1 MALPG
6 HTRCPRPLTRPYCL
20 ALHAVDATQATG
32 GAGSRRLRAPDDAP
46 LRTLQR
52 PVIVAAMAV
61 IAASSAFLFLYAVNL
76 LYLSWRATRLP
87 AARAFPS
94 TGHEGEGR
102 VGVQLPIFH
111 ERYVAER
118 VIDAACGLDWP
129 RDRLE
134 VQVLDDS
141 DDDTPDIV
149 ERRLERWRLAGV
161 AVSHVRRGHRAG
173 YKAGALANG
182 LTLTSAPFVA

>member
-6 HTRCPRPLTRPYCL
+6 HTRCTRPLTRPYCL

-32 GAGSRRLRAPDDAP
+32 GAGPRRLRAPDDAP
-46 LRTLQR
+46 LRTVQR

-61 IAASSAFLFLYAVNL
+61 IAASSAFLFIYGVNL

-87 AARAFPS
+87 PSPARPAS
-94 TGHEGEGR
+94 GYEER
-102 VGVQLPIFH
+102 VAVQLPIFN

-118 VIDAACGLDWP
+118 VIDAACSIDWP
-129 RDRLE
+129 HDRLE

-141 DDDTPDIV
+141 DDDTREIV
-149 ERRLERWRLAGV
+149 SRRLERWRLA
-161 AVSHVRRGHRAG
+161 
-173 YKAGALANG
+173 
-182 LTLTSAPFVA
+182 